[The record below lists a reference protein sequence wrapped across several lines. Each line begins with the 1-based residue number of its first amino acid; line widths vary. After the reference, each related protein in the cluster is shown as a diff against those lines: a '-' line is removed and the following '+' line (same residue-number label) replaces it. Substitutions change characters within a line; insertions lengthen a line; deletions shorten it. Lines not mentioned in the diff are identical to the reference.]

1 MGDRIVE
8 IGIVRIGGDG
18 STVDEY
24 ATLINPMR
32 DVGPTHRHG
41 ITQKD
46 VAHAPTFA
54 EALGDVLSRLAGV
67 IFVGHNA
74 RFDREFLAA
83 ELTSAGIFLPAIP
96 SLCTL
101 KLGYRLTPSL

>member
-1 MGDRIVE
+1 M
-8 IGIVRIGGDG
+8 RIGGDG

-24 ATLINPMR
+24 DTLINPMR
-32 DVGPTHRHG
+32 DIGPTDRHG
-41 ITQKD
+41 IAHED

-74 RFDREFLAA
+74 RFDRDFLAA
-83 ELTSAGIFLPAIP
+83 ELTSAADLPPGDPVVVHTQA
-96 SLCTL
+96 
-101 KLGYRLTPSL
+101 RLSATPGAYEPPARNVL